1 MSTDERKP
9 LILKRNYDPRKRHK
23 GEVFGPYE
31 LIKIAGEGPN
41 ADWSFWKALCLV
53 CGAIVTVSVR
63 QTNNLVKQKGC
74 KCCRGKR
81 PTAPSVLNT
90 EGAMIQPTE

>member
-1 MSTDERKP
+1 MSMSTDERKP

-41 ADWSFWKALCLV
+41 ADWSFW
-53 CGAIVTVSVR
+53 
-63 QTNNLVKQKGC
+63 
-74 KCCRGKR
+74 
-81 PTAPSVLNT
+81 
-90 EGAMIQPTE
+90 